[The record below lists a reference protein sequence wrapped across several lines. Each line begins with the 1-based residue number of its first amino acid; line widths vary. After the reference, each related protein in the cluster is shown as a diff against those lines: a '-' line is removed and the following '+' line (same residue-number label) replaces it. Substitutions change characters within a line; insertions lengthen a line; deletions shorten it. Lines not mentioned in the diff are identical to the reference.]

1 MAGAGFSRAGG
12 RVSATAPSPSHEGGV
27 TSAPAAAPPR
37 DAGPPSAAAAAASRS
52 TIEASAPGSVGR
64 VTRGARQSAMEA
76 ALRPILVEPPL
87 RAGVFGFDM
96 RSGAFFDVAGDQPFS
111 AASLIK

>member
-1 MAGAGFSRAGG
+1 MAGPAFARASG
-12 RVSATAPSPSHEGGV
+12 RATATAPS
-27 TSAPAAAPPR
+27 APPE
-37 DAGPPSAAAAAASRS
+37 AGSTPAAAAAASRS